1 MILVDNEKEKMI
13 KRKFKILL
21 IILITILIIFSINKN
36 KETHNINIE
45 KVNDYKYILVNKEN
59 KLNSDFKPDNLVE
72 VKECSLGNFYLEE
85 DTATAYEYMCLNLI
99 DEGLNISINSAYRSY
114 EEQEKL
120 YDDYLKLY
128 GKSYV
133 NKYVAVPGYSEH
145 QTGLALDLESL
156 DCDIFKN
163 SKEYRWIKNNAYK
176 YGFIL
181 RYQEGKENITG
192 YNAEEWHI
200 RYVGRKA
207 AEYIYK
213 NNITFEEYYDLF
225 IK

>member
-1 MILVDNEKEKMI
+1 M
-13 KRKFKILL
+13 RKNR
-21 IILITILIIFSINKN
+21 IIFNLIFIFIVFIIIFLGKQNNNVQYINVAK
-36 KETHNINIE
+36 TS
-45 KVNDYKYILVNKEN
+45 DYKYILVNKEN
-59 KLNSDFKPDNLVE
+59 RLNSDFKPNTLVK
-72 VKECSLGNFYLEE
+72 VTRCSLGNFYLEE
-85 DTATAYEYMCLNLI
+85 ETATAYEYMCLNLI

-128 GKSYV
+128 GKNYV

>member
-1 MILVDNEKEKMI
+1 M
-13 KRKFKILL
+13 RKNR
-21 IILITILIIFSINKN
+21 IIFNLLFIFIVFIIIFLGKQNNNVQYINVAK
-36 KETHNINIE
+36 TS
-45 KVNDYKYILVNKEN
+45 DYKYILVNKEN
-59 KLNSDFKPDNLVE
+59 RLNSDFKPNTLVK
-72 VKECSLGNFYLEE
+72 VTRCSLGNFYLEE
-85 DTATAYEYMCLNLI
+85 ETATAYEYMCLNLI

-192 YNAEEWHI
+192 YKAEEWHI

>member
-1 MILVDNEKEKMI
+1 M
-13 KRKFKILL
+13 RKNR
-21 IILITILIIFSINKN
+21 IIFNLLFIFIVFIIIFLGKQNNNVQYINVAK
-36 KETHNINIE
+36 TS
-45 KVNDYKYILVNKEN
+45 DYKYIFVNKEN
-59 KLNSDFKPDNLVE
+59 RLNSDFKPNTLVK
-72 VKECSLGNFYLEE
+72 VTRCSLGNFYLEE
-85 DTATAYEYMCLNLI
+85 ETATAYEYMCLNLI

-114 EEQEKL
+114 EEQKKL

-192 YNAEEWHI
+192 YNAEEWNI

>member
-1 MILVDNEKEKMI
+1 M
-13 KRKFKILL
+13 RKNR
-21 IILITILIIFSINKN
+21 IIFNLIFIFIVFIIIFLGKQNNNVQYINVAKTSN
-36 KETHNINIE
+36 
-45 KVNDYKYILVNKEN
+45 YKYILVNKEN
-59 KLNSDFKPDNLVE
+59 RLNSDFKPNTLVK
-72 VKECSLGNFYLEE
+72 VTRCSLGNFYLEE
-85 DTATAYEYMCLNLI
+85 ETATAYEYMCLNLI

-128 GKSYV
+128 GKNYV

-200 RYVGRKA
+200 RYVGRNA

>member
-1 MILVDNEKEKMI
+1 M
-13 KRKFKILL
+13 RKNR
-21 IILITILIIFSINKN
+21 IIFNILFLFIVFIIIFLGKQNNNVQYINVAK
-36 KETHNINIE
+36 TS
-45 KVNDYKYILVNKEN
+45 DYKYILVNKEN

-85 DTATAYEYMCLNLI
+85 ETATAYEYMCLNLI

-192 YNAEEWHI
+192 YKAEEWHI
-200 RYVGRKA
+200 RYVGKNA

-213 NNITFEEYYDLF
+213 NDITFEEYYDLF

>member
-1 MILVDNEKEKMI
+1 M
-13 KRKFKILL
+13 RKNR
-21 IILITILIIFSINKN
+21 IIFNLLFIFIVFIIIFLGKQNDNVQYINVAK
-36 KETHNINIE
+36 TS
-45 KVNDYKYILVNKEN
+45 DYKYILVNKEN
-59 KLNSDFKPDNLVE
+59 KLNSDFKPNTLVK
-72 VKECSLGNFYLEE
+72 VTRCSLGNFYLEE
-85 DTATAYEYMCLNLI
+85 ETATAYEYMCLNLI

>member
-1 MILVDNEKEKMI
+1 M
-13 KRKFKILL
+13 RKNR
-21 IILITILIIFSINKN
+21 IIFNLLFIFIVFIIIFLGKQNNNVQYINVAK
-36 KETHNINIE
+36 TS
-45 KVNDYKYILVNKEN
+45 DYKYILVNKEN
-59 KLNSDFKPDNLVE
+59 RLNSDFKPNTLVK
-72 VKECSLGNFYLEE
+72 VTRCSLGNFYLEE
-85 DTATAYEYMCLNLI
+85 ETATAYEYMCLNLI

-120 YDDYLKLY
+120 YNDYLKLY

>member
-1 MILVDNEKEKMI
+1 M
-13 KRKFKILL
+13 RKNR
-21 IILITILIIFSINKN
+21 IIFNLLFIFIVFIIIFLGKQNNNVQYINVAK
-36 KETHNINIE
+36 TSG
-45 KVNDYKYILVNKEN
+45 YKYILVNKEN
-59 KLNSDFKPDNLVE
+59 RLNGDFKPNTLVK
-72 VKECSLGNFYLEE
+72 VTRCSLGNFYLEE
-85 DTATAYEYMCLNLI
+85 ETATAYEYMCLNLI

-156 DCDIFKN
+156 DCDVFKN
-163 SKEYRWIKNNAYK
+163 FKEYRWIKNNAYK

>member
-1 MILVDNEKEKMI
+1 M
-13 KRKFKILL
+13 RKNR
-21 IILITILIIFSINKN
+21 IIFNLLFIFIVFIIIFLGKQNNNVQYINVAK
-36 KETHNINIE
+36 TS
-45 KVNDYKYILVNKEN
+45 DYKYILVNKEN
-59 KLNSDFKPDNLVE
+59 KLNSDFKPNTLVK
-72 VKECSLGNFYLEE
+72 VTRCSLGNFYLEE
-85 DTATAYEYMCLNLI
+85 ETATAYEYMCLNLI

>member
-1 MILVDNEKEKMI
+1 M
-13 KRKFKILL
+13 RKNR
-21 IILITILIIFSINKN
+21 IIFNLLFIFIVFIIIFLGKQNNNVQYINVAK
-36 KETHNINIE
+36 TS
-45 KVNDYKYILVNKEN
+45 DYKYILVNKEN
-59 KLNSDFKPDNLVE
+59 KLNSDFKPNTLVK
-72 VKECSLGNFYLEE
+72 VTRCSLGNFYLEE
-85 DTATAYEYMCLNLI
+85 ETATAYEYMCLNLI

-128 GKSYV
+128 GKNYV

-192 YNAEEWHI
+192 YKAEEWHI